1 MSSPRKSKLGT
12 MCSAVGCSMRS
23 GTNLL
28 SAVKMYRFPTNPS
41 RRLQW
46 EAALQRKNWKA
57 NPKSALCN
65 KHFITEIENEPPILK
80 LDTKEVDCQTD
91 LTFQEISEM
100 EKKLH
105 ALETNFVNITHKHS
119 QNEIFT
125 NAKAFNFYTK
135 IQNVTFFTVL
145 LNLVLSGWKPLTNTS
160 LEYSE
165 QLLLV
170 FMKLRLGLLHED
182 LAFRLKISKSAASSI
197 FKEWVRRLAEVLK
210 KYIRVPSKQQY
221 RRRVPAKF
229 LKENWSRVTA
239 LIDCSEIFIDRAFNL
254 DGRALTFSQYK
265 SHNTVKF
272 LIACTP
278 LGKVPFVSKLYGG
291 RTSDKQIIQLSG
303 FLEQIRPGDVIFA
316 DRGFP
321 VKDLVAERGASLVL
335 PASTKGKK
343 QLSSAEVINSRK
355 VSRLRVH
362 IERCIGRLKTFRILK
377 SLWPISFVNNKTSEE
392 TCIGDDVIFVVA
404 ALCNILKGR
413 LIGQM

>member
-1 MSSPRKSKLGT
+1 
-12 MCSAVGCSMRS
+12 
-23 GTNLL
+23 
-28 SAVKMYRFPTNPS
+28 
-41 RRLQW
+41 
-46 EAALQRKNWKA
+46 
-57 NPKSALCN
+57 
-65 KHFITEIENEPPILK
+65 
-80 LDTKEVDCQTD
+80 
-91 LTFQEISEM
+91 
-100 EKKLH
+100 
-105 ALETNFVNITHKHS
+105 
-119 QNEIFT
+119 
-125 NAKAFNFYTK
+125 
-135 IQNVTFFTVL
+135 
-145 LNLVLSGWKPLTNTS
+145 
-160 LEYSE
+160 
-165 QLLLV
+165 
-170 FMKLRLGLLHED
+170 MKLRLGLLHED
-182 LAFRLKISKSAASSI
+182 LAFRFKISKSAASSI

-210 KYIRVPSKQQY
+210 KHIRVPSKQQY

-254 DGRALTFSQYK
+254 DARALTFSQYK

-278 LGKVPFVSKLYGG
+278 LGKVSFVSKLFGG

-392 TCIGDDVIFVVA
+392 TCIGDDVIFVIA
-404 ALCNILKGR
+404 ALCNIFKGR
-413 LIGQM
+413 LIRQM